1 MKDPAILLYKDKWLI
16 ATKGMKAYCRG
27 WYLNLIIFQHELG
40 DLPNDIEELALLC
53 DVRISEYEHFKQ
65 VFEQV
70 LKHKF
75 EHNDNGRLE
84 NPFAKEI
91 IKNREMFI
99 DKRSNAGKISYLKKF
114 IIKHITKK
122 IDVIDY
128 LLSSIEIDTLD
139 LKNEQV
145 LKQVLKQNFELYIN
159 GNVNVNVNGNSNVIE
174 NSVHHQIIKIHSD
187 FYAQKNDGLKYRFQA
202 ASDGKAVK
210 DIVEYLRTAKAP
222 PKSPN
227 EIIFAWEWILSNYDK
242 WDSFHQKRLKLTQI
256 NSELPNIIS
265 IIKNGKS
272 NSKNRT
278 NGQSPDDAVAQ
289 SVRVAEKLRGD
300 NDKRH

>member
-1 MKDPAILLYKDKWLI
+1 MPRSGGYNGRWGFCFMKKSFVLHIDSLDILPHMEKEDVGELFLLIYKFN
-16 ATKGMKAYCRG
+16 TKQEFEVPSHLKLVWIPFLNQFKRDAKKYEAVADRNKINGFKGGRPKNPVEPKETQKTQVVFQKPKKA
-27 WYLNLIIFQHELG
+27 
-40 DLPNDIEELALLC
+40 DSDSVSDSVND
-53 DVRISEYEHFKQ
+53 SESVSVSDSKKD
-65 VFEQV
+65 
-70 LKHKF
+70 LKHPL
-75 EHNDNGRLE
+75 GVSGL
-84 NPFAKEI
+84 
-91 IKNREMFI
+91 
-99 DKRSNAGKISYLKKF
+99 
-114 IIKHITKK
+114 
-122 IDVIDY
+122 
-128 LLSSIEIDTLD
+128 
-139 LKNEQV
+139 
-145 LKQVLKQNFELYIN
+145 
-159 GNVNVNVNGNSNVIE
+159 E

-202 ASDGKAVK
+202 AADGKAVK
-210 DIVEYLRTAKAP
+210 EIVEYLRTAKAP

-289 SVRVAEKLRGD
+289 SVRVAEMLRGD

>member
-1 MKDPAILLYKDKWLI
+1 MKKSFILHIDSLEVLDEMTYEQKGILFNAIYKYQIGENVELDF
-16 ATKGMKAYCRG
+16 AMKMAFAPFKNQFIRDNEAY
-27 WYLNLIIFQHELG
+27 LE
-40 DLPNDIEELALLC
+40 
-53 DVRISEYEHFKQ
+53 ISEAKSFKGKIGNLKRWHPDLYAQ
-65 VFEQV
+65 LNEDKTNIDELMEVAKSRSSDVSNPQQSSTIPQSLDSKKGSNNDSKSDSKKD
-70 LKHKF
+70 LKHPS
-75 EHNDNGRLE
+75 GVSGL
-84 NPFAKEI
+84 
-91 IKNREMFI
+91 
-99 DKRSNAGKISYLKKF
+99 
-114 IIKHITKK
+114 
-122 IDVIDY
+122 
-128 LLSSIEIDTLD
+128 
-139 LKNEQV
+139 
-145 LKQVLKQNFELYIN
+145 
-159 GNVNVNVNGNSNVIE
+159 E

-202 ASDGKAVK
+202 AADGKAVK

-289 SVRVAEKLRGD
+289 SVRVAEMLRGD